1 MKRYMFLLLGL
12 IALVV
17 AVAQVKAMRSSNPPS
32 KPVVAN
38 AALEESV
45 SAEGR
50 VSTYPGSEV
59 VVGTEIAGVVDRVLV
74 EEKQSVHR
82 GDVLAIL
89 RADDLRAALAEAQS
103 RVGESDADIRLF
115 DAERVRA
122 RTLFEQQVGS
132 RQTWDKAERD
142 FDAARARRGSAVAE
156 VSRLKAQ
163 LEKAVIK
170 APFDG
175 SVTVRNV
182 HPGQALAS
190 GDPIVSL
197 ADLSKR
203 RVEAEIDEFDTAR
216 VKLGAPVTITAEGF
230 DEKWEGTVE
239 EIPDAVVSRRL
250 KPQDPSKP
258 IDARVLLV
266 KVRLD
271 DDTPLK
277 LGQRVEVEVH

>member
-1 MKRYMFLLLGL
+1 MKRFMFPVLGL
-12 IALVV
+12 IILVV
-17 AVAQVKAMRSSNPPS
+17 AVVQVKAMRTTSSTTS
-32 KPVVAN
+32 AKP
-38 AALEESV
+38 AAAPVQSAV
-45 SAEGR
+45 TAEGR

-59 VVGTEIAGVVDRVLV
+59 VVGSEIAGVVDRVLV
-74 EEKQSVHR
+74 DEKQSVRR

-103 RVGESDADIRLF
+103 RVGESDADIRLY

-122 RTLFEQQVGS
+122 RTLFEQEVGS
-132 RQTWDKAERD
+132 KQTWEKAERD
-142 FDAARARRGSAVAE
+142 FDAARARRSSSVAE
-156 VSRLKAQ
+156 VARLKAQ

-182 HPGQALAS
+182 HPGQAVAS

-216 VKLGAPVTITAEGF
+216 VKLGASVIVTAEGF